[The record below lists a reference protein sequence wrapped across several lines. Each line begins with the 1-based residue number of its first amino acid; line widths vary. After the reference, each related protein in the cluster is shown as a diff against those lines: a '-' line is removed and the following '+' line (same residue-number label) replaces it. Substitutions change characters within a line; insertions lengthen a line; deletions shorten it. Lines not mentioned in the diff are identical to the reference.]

1 MNVKSTRAVHSGLR
15 AAERGSDTARGWAVQ
30 VIEVSA
36 LQGGFIGS
44 IRLAEQARPLP
55 ALGPFRR
62 SVFRRSPFGP

>member
-1 MNVKSTRAVHSGLR
+1 
-15 AAERGSDTARGWAVQ
+15 VQ